1 MINLLFSSNT
11 CLIGSWFKLKKKKR
25 AFLKKLNST
34 AKFTDWWRKWNLL
47 IHEKNYF
54 KKSHNIIIEK
64 LRKWSEEHFWD
75 FFLCNQSVPHVRLRL
90 PVNKSTLR
98 LVWFKRKICNSCCV
112 NSTVLRFEFLGWLQ
126 ANIWKIELNPNLLKI
141 TVPVSLLCSLQEM
154 SNFIII

>member
-1 MINLLFSSNT
+1 MPDRK
-11 CLIGSWFKLKKKKR
+11 LIQIKKKKR
-25 AFLKKLNST
+25 AFFKKLNST
-34 AKFTDWWRKWNLL
+34 AKFTDWWRKQNLL

-54 KKSHNIIIEK
+54 KKSLNIIIEK

-75 FFLCNQSVPHVRLRL
+75 FFFLCNQSVPHVRLRL